1 LTATLCRRKRL
12 EALEAL
18 RKEEEEMMEK
28 RRQVSEGRGLHG

>member
-1 LTATLCRRKRL
+1 MHMLCRRKRF

-28 RRQVSEGRGLHG
+28 RRQVRG